1 MPSLVE
7 IGKEVQSEEK
17 KLYKVVNVLLLT
29 VYLHVPLY
37 RFGKGPPLKQTKDA
51 FCQI

>member
-29 VYLHVPLY
+29 VYLPLSDNSDQNKV
-37 RFGKGPPLKQTKDA
+37 GL
-51 FCQI
+51 